1 MVWKK
6 NHTKYTYI
14 YIYMHTL
21 KRKKK
26 EINLQPINKITSS
39 TVHFFLFFFFFLFPF
54 FPFFLLLLLLL
65 KKKKNFSKNV
75 YVSTLLKINDW
86 IVYGH
91 TNTWHEIAYKRK
103 NGTQLILTP
112 TRLLTSPANSSL
124 SYRLIIGYVQTT
136 INVPVHCESRII
148 ITFQHYF
155 EPWILSRGFQRS
167 KEKKCDSLYVI
178 SFLFT
183 GIEKVSWQECRAARW
198 RRGGEG
204 SGGGR

>member
-1 MVWKK
+1 M
-6 NHTKYTYI
+6 
-14 YIYMHTL
+14 
-21 KRKKK
+21 
-26 EINLQPINKITSS
+26 
-39 TVHFFLFFFFFLFPF
+39 
-54 FPFFLLLLLLL
+54 
-65 KKKKNFSKNV
+65 
-75 YVSTLLKINDW
+75 
-86 IVYGH
+86 YGH

-204 SGGGR
+204 RGAEGEGRAVGEGREGGGRSQRGLVIDRYTEWTRN